1 MSRRSKGPRLHFRSG
16 RIHSRT
22 GKPIPDIYYIRDG
35 QVEISTG
42 CGPDGLHGPE
52 GAEAQLA
59 AYITEKWATRAAP
72 EEAVDD
78 RQRRSD
84 PAQVLIAEI
93 LALYLAEKAPT
104 LARPKDA
111 DSRIR
116 TLLPFWEAKMLCDV
130 RRSECQAYVA
140 LRTSQTIK
148 SARHGAALDKK
159 VTDQAAR
166 RELEDL
172 SAAIGYWN
180 GEYPLTNRPKVW
192 MPEKA
197 EGPRDALTRAQA
209 ARLLM
214 AARGY
219 RWELQAAGAKAGQ
232 MGWTRLGSSARAN
245 RAHLKR
251 FVLMGLYTGTRPGV
265 IPKVLWSESPVQA
278 WADLHTGQIYRR
290 GKREKDHKTKR
301 RPIVNLSPRLLA
313 HMRRWRIQDLKL
325 AKRLLEAEGLVLA
338 NTVLHH
344 GGAPIGGRIR
354 TGFENCVADAGLDGE
369 ISPHWMRHTCA
380 TWLMEAD
387 VKVWEAAGYV
397 GMTAKML
404 EDNYGHHRPS
414 HQASARRALG

>member
-1 MSRRSKGPRLHFRSG
+1 MSRRSKGPRLHLRSG
-16 RIHSRT
+16 RVDRRT
-22 GKPIPDIYYIRDG
+22 GRPIADIWYIRDG
-35 QVEISTG
+35 QTEISTG
-42 CGPDGLHGPE
+42 CGPDGLHGAE

-59 AYITEKWATRAAP
+59 AYITEKWATRSAP

-84 PAQVLIAEI
+84 PAKVLIAEI
-93 LALYLAEKAPT
+93 LALYLAEKAPK

-111 DSRIR
+111 DSRVR
-116 TLLPFWEAKMLCDV
+116 TLMPFWSDKVLTDV
-130 RRSECQAYVA
+130 RRSTCQAYVA

-192 MPEKA
+192 MPDKA
-197 EGPRDALTRAQA
+197 EGPRDALTRGQA

-219 RWELQAAGAKAGQ
+219 RWEEQPRGH
-232 MGWTRLGSSARAN
+232 MGWTRLGGSARAN

-251 FVLMGLYTGTRPGV
+251 FVLMGVYTGTRPGV
-265 IPKVLWSESPVQA
+265 MPKLLWSESPVQA
-278 WADLHTGQIYRR
+278 WADLDAGMIYRR

-301 RPIVNLSPRLLA
+301 RPIVKLPGRLVA
-313 HMRRWRIQDLKL
+313 HMKRWAVMDEKKAAALKADDL
-325 AKRLLEAEGLVLA
+325 EMA
-338 NTVLHH
+338 NTILHH
-344 GGAPIGGRIR
+344 GGAPIAGRIR

-387 VKVWEAAGYV
+387 VQVWEAAAYV

-414 HQASARRALG
+414 HQARARKALG